1 MAEAHPRTWDD
12 APSVLVFAD
21 RPRDGSLA
29 AAIAAGVGA
38 RVIGTESLADAP
50 ARLAQQAAVDAV
62 LFEFDGWT
70 RDLAPLLNWSEE
82 AARTGFTVPVMSF
95 PRPLID
101 EVASAV
107 TSPRAVMLCDATAED
122 RVAALALALAGHRP
136 LLHDHGLEAD
146 AERLRRLSQEVA
158 RIAAALSE
166 ISQASRPASL
176 AAGLSAQ
183 SPQPALPELRPQAI
197 RALIRLRRLRGDFFP
212 PDLFADPAWDMLLD
226 LMAARLEREQVAV
239 SSLCIA
245 AAVPPTTA
253 LRWIRT
259 MTEQGIFERRHD
271 PGDGRRI
278 FIDLSDAAAQAMT
291 AYFTQVR
298 GLGWRPS

>member
-1 MAEAHPRTWDD
+1 MAEAHSRTWDD

-70 RDLAPLLNWSEE
+70 RDLAPLLDWSKE